1 MNMGKPFEL
10 TIGTFEDNA
19 TLAYLDLC
27 GIRSFYKKSV
37 STKAQARIIYTALL
51 EIFSEKYFDVFK
63 DGDKDLF
70 NINIYADSIMI
81 CQRLKAER
89 SVERLIEFLLSY
101 QLALIQKNLPT
112 PENNRILSRA
122 LVVRDSFFYLN
133 VKSATSNSILNS
145 EHTHISLCG
154 GRGLVSVD
162 EMLKGLPAGVYVS
175 KNLVGELSNEQQR
188 RRLKVKDDKYFFI
201 KQDEQITIDL
211 LFSILNDKTINEL
224 ILEEITNLTE
234 GYIERILKKSGYENE
249 AVKKLVPW
257 FSANL
262 GKRAIIERET
272 ACKK

>member
-51 EIFSEKYFDVFK
+51 EIFSEKYFAVFK

-154 GRGLVSVD
+154 GRGLISVD
-162 EMLKGLPAGVYVS
+162 EMFKGLPAGVYVS
-175 KNLVGELSNEQQR
+175 ENLVGELSNEQQR
-188 RRLKVKDDKYFFI
+188 RRLKVKGDKYFFI
-201 KQDEQITIDL
+201 NQDEQITIDL
-211 LFSILNDKTINEL
+211 LFSMLNDETINEL

-262 GKRAIIERET
+262 GKRAIIEREP

>member
-1 MNMGKPFEL
+1 MGKPFEL

-63 DGDKDLF
+63 DRDKDLF

-81 CQRLKAER
+81 CQRLKEER

-112 PENNRILSRA
+112 PENKRILSRA

>member
-154 GRGLVSVD
+154 GRGLISVD
-162 EMLKGLPAGVYVS
+162 EMFKGLPAGVYVS
-175 KNLVGELSNEQQR
+175 ENLVGELSNEQQR
-188 RRLKVKDDKYFFI
+188 RRLKVKGDKYFFI
-201 KQDEQITIDL
+201 NQDEQITIDL
-211 LFSILNDKTINEL
+211 LFSMLNDETINEL

-262 GKRAIIERET
+262 GKRAIIERGK

>member
-51 EIFSEKYFDVFK
+51 EIFSEKYFAVFK

-154 GRGLVSVD
+154 GRGLISVD
-162 EMLKGLPAGVYVS
+162 EMFKGLPAGVYVS
-175 KNLVGELSNEQQR
+175 ENLVGELSNEQQR
-188 RRLKVKDDKYFFI
+188 RRLKVKGDKYFFI
-201 KQDEQITIDL
+201 NQDEQITIDL
-211 LFSILNDKTINEL
+211 LFSMLNDETINEL

-262 GKRAIIERET
+262 GKRAIIERGK

>member
-1 MNMGKPFEL
+1 MGKPFEL

-37 STKAQARIIYTALL
+37 STKAQARIIYKALL
-51 EIFSEKYFDVFK
+51 EIFSEKYFHVFK
-63 DGDKDLF
+63 DRNKHLF

-81 CQRLKAER
+81 CQRLKTER
-89 SVERLIEFLLSY
+89 SVERLVDFLLSY
-101 QLALIQKNLPT
+101 QIALIQKNLQT

-154 GRGLVSVD
+154 GRGLILMD
-162 EMLKGLPAGVYVS
+162 EMLKGLPIGVYVS
-175 KNLVGELSNEQQR
+175 ENLAGKLSNEQQR
-188 RRLKVKDDKYFFI
+188 GKLQVKDDKLFFI
-201 KQDEQITIDL
+201 KHDEQITTDL
-211 LFSILNDKTINEL
+211 LFSMLNDETIKEL
-224 ILEEITNLTE
+224 EREERFNLTE
-234 GYIERILKKSGYENE
+234 ESIERILKKSGYEDA

-262 GKRAIIERET
+262 GKRAIIEREK